1 MNLPDILSQ
10 SNSRAPALRVTLNS
24 LVDYEEIPIGARHT
38 IMLVPPKHAD
48 EREGRVS
55 TFAPMGRALLGVRV
69 GSIVD
74 VPMPNGDCSCV
85 QVMAVRTHAGDAR

>member
-1 MNLPDILSQ
+1 MNPEDTHRPAEIHSPANRVSQ
-10 SNSRAPALRVTLNS
+10 HC
-24 LVDYEEIPIGARHT
+24 LVDYREVPVGTRQT

-69 GSIVD
+69 GSVVD
-74 VPMPNGDCSCV
+74 VPLPNGSCACV
-85 QVMAVRTHAGDAR
+85 QVMAVRA